1 MKILALEHEL
11 PGTYAG
17 HFQQFA
23 RVGGHRIWELY
34 PSGSVGEL
42 YFRADRD
49 EAMLVLESA
58 SVAEAQNILATL
70 PFVGAGLITFEVVPL
85 KACPVSTAI
94 RRRLQEAG
102 HSTEKLDF
110 VVVES

>member
-49 EAMLVLESA
+49 EAVLVPESA

-85 KACPVSTAI
+85 KACPGFDGYSKTS
-94 RRRLQEAG
+94 AG
-102 HSTEKLDF
+102 GRALDRKT
-110 VVVES
+110 